1 MKEDIKYV
9 GDIEL
14 PQYYVQ
20 GVQMED
26 KYQVDYFTLPGDGY
40 GVRVQII
47 LGRNILNQLLTTY
60 IPTMCICL
68 VAFSTNFLRVGI
80 YWMSRDMY
88 LVKFASL
95 LL

>member
-1 MKEDIKYV
+1 MVKDRIRYV
-9 GDIEL
+9 GDIDL

-20 GVQMED
+20 NVQMED
-26 KYQVDYFTLPGDGY
+26 KYQVGYVALGGDGY

-68 VAFSTNFLRVGI
+68 VAFSTNYLRVGI
-80 YWMSRDMY
+80 I
-88 LVKFASL
+88 L
-95 LL
+95 LI